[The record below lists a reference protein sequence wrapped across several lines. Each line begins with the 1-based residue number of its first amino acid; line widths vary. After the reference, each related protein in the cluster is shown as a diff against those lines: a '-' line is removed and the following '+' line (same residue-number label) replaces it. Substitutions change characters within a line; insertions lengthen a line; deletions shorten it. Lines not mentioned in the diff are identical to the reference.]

1 MHIAGGKKPPRFC
14 PACWSHSPK
23 AVKVRHNNIRLGAGM
38 KILLGLGKAL
48 AALFWGAALANLLD
62 PFAQPFAALLYLA
75 SALIVLVHGVELWLF
90 DDRLGNARQPWL
102 QRVQVVL
109 FGVFHVL
116 TLPPAQ
122 ALEQEGSD
130 VQLGGEQA

>member
-1 MHIAGGKKPPRFC
+1 
-14 PACWSHSPK
+14 
-23 AVKVRHNNIRLGAGM
+23 M

>member
-1 MHIAGGKKPPRFC
+1 MKK
-14 PACWSHSPK
+14 
-23 AVKVRHNNIRLGAGM
+23 
-38 KILLGLGKAL
+38 LLGVGKAL

-75 SALIVLVHGVELWLF
+75 SALIILVHGVELWLF
-90 DDRLGNARQPWL
+90 DERLSNARQPWL

-116 TLPPAQ
+116 TLPSAQ
-122 ALEQEGSD
+122 VAEAAESD
-130 VQLGGEQA
+130 MQLGGEHA